1 MIRVTRFAFLAAW
14 KSPTPQS
21 QRYGDGAHI
30 RRPLVSAMLTMFV
43 FAASAGTVHA
53 QGSRKDDVVFNAQ
66 GRPMAG
72 ATVRVCTSAATGQPC
87 APLALI
93 YSDAAL
99 TQALANPLSA
109 DGLGNYNFYAA
120 PGRYMVEISGPG
132 ITTKQIPN
140 VILPNDP
147 SSPTFTSVT
156 TTSGIS
162 AFSMSLTGNLTVN
175 GSTAVVGSLTVGGL
189 PVPTTSADNQWMAGQ
204 RFKGPIPWR
213 DVTAYMPAGGCSSND
228 TGTPGTT
235 TGSMTS
241 GSPTLTL
248 TAAKDFKN
256 GCGIAVPGAGPATA
270 AAAPSAQ
277 GNISTISRS
286 SNVVTVT
293 CTSTCGFPVGGFG
306 NTNTGVIIAG
316 STGGATSFN
325 GTFQVTAAPST
336 TTFTYSQTGPNES
349 GTPSTGTFNTLWG
362 YAHGTAGA
370 TTYNYKIVTVDFN
383 GGYSAAS
390 PAIQITNGNAT
401 LSTNNYNW
409 IQWNQQPAAM
419 YWIYGDKGLGGA
431 LTCVGT
437 SFTYAYSD
445 FGLSFPCTADAPTNP
460 PASPGRQ
467 SLYTTIV
474 SGAGTTTLTLAAN
487 AQANVTTVNIY
498 HDETSFLNSCLTDEL
513 NDRVTITGQLGC
525 LIPAGNYFINGHVIT
540 ADAANRFLNIKVQVS
555 GSLTLQTY
563 PIFLTGGFEFAGIG
577 NGGSGNSFQ
586 HTIQSYLLPG
596 RNVPASF
603 VLSNNTNVVRG
614 FQLVNVAGHGIVLTP
629 GVGNSA
635 GANSTGLY
643 DLGITELNSISGA
656 GSPIMIDGNTIGVW
670 MKNIALV
677 SNSSANSLPSLYFT
691 MTPYSPIFS
700 CCVYINDMTSQ
711 FHTIKYDAP
720 GEFGSGGQPN
730 SFFIENWIHEQA
742 PGTEPVIT
750 IDTQAN
756 APGVGATPVGIS
768 NISLHNVNFSDPI
781 GGPAAHA
788 VFQLTAPFSTA
799 VVGASL
805 DEVAG
810 TGSLLNCAAG
820 VTCDQQRILSFLATN
835 TPDQGAFG
843 SGVSVSANSINIS
856 APLKLS
862 LASTQFGANPPNPA
876 LAQVLPPPNQF
887 QVTSTG
893 AGGLAAGTYCMVVVG
908 IDARPTPGT
917 TLPSPE
923 ICQTVGASSVINL
936 SWQQENGQLNQVYS
950 GFRLY
955 YGFNTGAGGENNYIA
970 LGAGGNPYPYAFTS
984 TAGAIGGV
992 PPNSPTAYLSW
1003 LFWDTGKSCILCTS
1017 SGAGSS
1023 WSLGIGEPNTA
1034 AGVKLAVAGGTIQ
1047 GEGGIQAGT
1056 DAAFNASPR
1065 GAYNAFLPNLTSA
1078 AATYQRMTLDK
1089 AITVTRLQLVLGTA
1103 GAGCTTQSTVS
1114 ITDGTSSVTLT
1125 TANGSAIY
1133 DSGAVSQN
1141 FAATNLDIK
1150 IATAAS
1156 GCTTAPQNANV
1167 TAQYRMQ

>member
-14 KSPTPQS
+14 KYSP
-21 QRYGDGAHI
+21 
-30 RRPLVSAMLTMFV
+30 RPLVSTVLMLFM
-43 FAASAGTVHA
+43 FAASAGTAHA

-72 ATVRVCTSAATGQPC
+72 ATVRICTSAATGQPC
-87 APLALI
+87 APLAQI

-99 TQALANPLSA
+99 TQALANPFST
-109 DGLGNYNFYAA
+109 DGLGNYNFYAT

-140 VILPNDP
+140 VILPSDP
-147 SSPTFTSVT
+147 SSPTFTNVT
-156 TTSGIS
+156 TTNGIS
-162 AFSMSLTGNLTVN
+162 AFSLSLTGNLTVT
-175 GSTAVVGSLTVGGL
+175 GSTAVAGSLTVGGF

-213 DVTAYMPAGGCSSND
+213 DVTTYMPAGGCSSND
-228 TGTPGTT
+228 NGTPGAT
-235 TGSMTS
+235 TGSLTS

-256 GCGIAVPGAGPATA
+256 GCGIAVPGAGPATSAITPA
-270 AAAPSAQ
+270 AAGS
-277 GNISTISRS
+277 ISTISRTG
-286 SNVVTVT
+286 NVVTAT
-293 CTSTCGFPVGGFG
+293 CTSACGFTVGGFY
-306 NTNTGVIIAG
+306 TATGVIISG
-316 STGGATSFN
+316 VTGGATSFN
-325 GTFQVTAAPST
+325 GTFQVTAVTS
-336 TTFTYSQTGPNES
+336 TTFTYSQSGGTES
-349 GTPSTGTFNTLWG
+349 GNPGTGTFNTLWG
-362 YAHGTAGA
+362 YAHGTTGA

-383 GGYSAAS
+383 GGYSAGS

-401 LSTNNYNW
+401 LSTSNYNW
-409 IQWNQQPAAM
+409 IQWNQEPAAM
-419 YWIYGDKGLGGA
+419 FWIYSDKGLGGA

-437 SFTYAYSD
+437 AFTYAYSD
-445 FGLSFPCTADAPTNP
+445 FGLPFPCTADAPTNP
-460 PASPGRQ
+460 PSSPGRQ
-467 SLYTTIV
+467 SLYTTIA

-513 NDRVTITGQLGC
+513 NDRTTIVGQLGC

-540 ADAANRFLNIKVQVS
+540 ADVANRFLNIKVQVS

-577 NGGSGNSFQ
+577 NGGSGNVFQ
-586 HTIQSYLLPG
+586 HTIQSYVLPG

-614 FQLVNVAGHGIVLTP
+614 FQLVNVAGHGIVLTAP
-629 GVGNSA
+629 TGVSA
-635 GANSTGLY
+635 GANSIGLY
-643 DLGITELNSISGA
+643 DLGIAELNSSSGA
-656 GSPIMIDGNTIGVW
+656 GAPIMIDGNSIGIW
-670 MKNIALV
+670 LKNISLV
-677 SNSSANSLPSLYFT
+677 SNSSANSLPSIYLT
-691 MTPYSPIFS
+691 DTPYNIGVT
-700 CCVYINDMTSQ
+700 CCVYINDLTSQ
-711 FHTIKYDAP
+711 YHTIKSDAP
-720 GEFGSGGQPN
+720 GLVGTGNQPN

-742 PGTEPVIT
+742 PGTEPLVT
-750 IDTQAN
+750 IDTQTN
-756 APGVGATPVGIS
+756 APGIGATPVGIS
-768 NISLHNVNFSDPI
+768 GISLHNVNFSDPI
-781 GGPAAHA
+781 GGPTGHA
-788 VFQLTAPFSTA
+788 VFQITAPFSTA
-799 VVGASL
+799 VGGVSL
-805 DEVAG
+805 DAVSG
-810 TGSLLNCAAG
+810 TGSLLNCVAG
-820 VTCDQQRILSFLATN
+820 VTCDQQRMLTYLINNA
-835 TPDQGAFG
+835 PDQGAFG
-843 SGVSVSANSINIS
+843 SGVSVRADSINLS

-862 LASTQFGANPPNPA
+862 LASSQYGSSQPA
-876 LAQVLPPPNQF
+876 LAQVMPPPNLF

-893 AGGLAAGTYCMVVVG
+893 AGGLAAGTYCMVAVG

-936 SWQQENGQLNQVYS
+936 SWQQESGQLNQAYS

-955 YGFNTGAGGENNYIA
+955 YEFNTGAGGENNYIA

-992 PPNSPTAYLSW
+992 PPSSATAYLSW

-1017 SGAGSS
+1017 SGAGSF
-1023 WSLGIGEPNTA
+1023 WSLGIGEPNTS

-1089 AITVTRLQLVLGTA
+1089 AIAVTRLQLVLGTA

-1114 ITDGTSSVTLT
+1114 ITDGTNSVTLT
-1125 TANGSAIY
+1125 TANGTAIY

-1141 FAATNLDIK
+1141 FTAAANLDIK